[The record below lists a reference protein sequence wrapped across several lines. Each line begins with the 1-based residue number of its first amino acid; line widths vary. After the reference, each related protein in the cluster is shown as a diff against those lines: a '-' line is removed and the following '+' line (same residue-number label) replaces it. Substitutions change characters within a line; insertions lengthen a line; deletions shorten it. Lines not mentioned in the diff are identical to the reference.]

1 MQKNTLSSSVY
12 GTFYRINH
20 ILGHKSS
27 LSKLKKIETVSS
39 IFSDHN
45 ALRLDINYK
54 GKKKNC
60 KNTDSWR
67 LNNTLLSNEKVTE
80 KIRRQIKRFLK
91 TKDNESTTTQNLSD
105 SGKPF

>member
-12 GTFYRINH
+12 GIFYRINH

-27 LSKLKKIETVSS
+27 LSKFKKIETVSR
-39 IFSDHN
+39 IFSDLN

-54 GKKKNC
+54 EKKNC

-67 LNNTLLSNEKVTE
+67 LNNTLLSNKKVTE
-80 KIRRQIKRFLK
+80 EIRRQIKRFLK
-91 TKDNESTTTQNLSD
+91 TKENESTTQNLSD